1 MLLRSSSTPI
11 LNSWLPQAIDSSP
24 DLDIV
29 HQIPKFRSVSFS
41 ASSIFPTNDQTTKKM
56 TRAVSLTDLCDLPV
70 TKKKPFARTLSGIAV
85 KEEVEEAKKT
95 GFGYSKTA
103 SLDERSAEEE
113 EAEDQTDG
121 EDGGFDFWDSNHG
134 NDGTDVYYQ
143 KMIEANPGNSLLLTN
158 YARFL
163 KEVRGDTVKAEEY
176 CERAILAN
184 PNDGDVLSMYAGLI
198 WQSHKDAPRAE
209 SYFDQAVKAAPDD
222 SYVLA
227 SYARFLWDAEDE
239 EEEEDNEVGEEDT
252 SKILSPSFFHG
263 APLAAAS

>member
-1 MLLRSSSTPI
+1 MLLRSSSTPV
-11 LNSWLPQAIDSSP
+11 LDSWLPQAKDSSP

-103 SLDERSAEEE
+103 SLDERCEVGGARNGGGMLSVLVAGGIGRGGGKICGGGGGGGS
-113 EAEDQTDG
+113 DGG

-163 KEVRGDTVKAEEY
+163 KEV
-176 CERAILAN
+176 
-184 PNDGDVLSMYAGLI
+184 
-198 WQSHKDAPRAE
+198 
-209 SYFDQAVKAAPDD
+209 
-222 SYVLA
+222 A
-227 SYARFLWDAEDE
+227 SNNFL
-239 EEEEDNEVGEEDT
+239 N
-252 SKILSPSFFHG
+252 
-263 APLAAAS
+263 